1 MGTLTTGVRTSPQ
14 VEVLHVSR
22 VRDFLHDGFFVA
34 SPNGYKRTQ
43 RTPLVLREDSPLLI
57 A

>member
-34 SPNGYKRTQ
+34 SPNGYKKTQ
-43 RTPLVLREDSPLLI
+43 RKPLVLRDDSPLLI